1 MKQNENESGV
11 PKETRHAEDG
21 KKTDAL
27 LDLINGD
34 KLPVTTNVFKQPK
47 PEAEVL
53 TKREAAAM
61 LAVSTRTMD
70 RLVSR
75 GDIPHIRLSRRC
87 VRFPSKQL
95 LAWIEARRKGWRG

>member
-1 MKQNENESGV
+1 MKQPENESGV
-11 PKETRHAEDG
+11 LNETRHDEDG

-34 KLPVTTNVFKQPK
+34 KLPVANVFKEPK
-47 PEAEVL
+47 PTALVL

-75 GDIPHIRLSRRC
+75 GDIPHIRLSKRC

-95 LAWIEARRKGWRG
+95 SAWIEARRKGWRG